1 MECLRRLLR
10 RSGEALFL
18 LQLICQHNVARLA
31 QTLGND
37 LRKKLVQLT
46 FHQLV
51 CSEDGDQ
58 LAMRLISALMEVI
71 LSASLFLICQYENG
85 EITSANMHAQI
96 SEVFEFRY
104 VIYITMIFA
113 VLYWPRG
120 PWNC

>member
-1 MECLRRLLR
+1 VRAMECLRRLLR

-71 LSASLFLICQYENG
+71 QSPSCSLLCQYESR
-85 EITSANMHAQI
+85 EIASATCT
-96 SEVFEFRY
+96 FR
-104 VIYITMIFA
+104 I
-113 VLYWPRG
+113 L
-120 PWNC
+120 NCSTLGQ